1 MGESQ
6 ARYALVAALAKRVA
20 ALRRI
25 PLRSGRVVR
34 SYTWSVAR
42 LALRQAG
49 PEVEQAAL
57 EGGHSVIS
65 DKALLAAWE
74 EHSVATADGALKAKP
89 VGVSGDDNLN
99 H

>member
-57 EGGHSVIS
+57 EGDHSVIS

-74 EHSVATADGALKAKP
+74 EHSAATADGALKAKP